1 MEAAWPC
8 SCRRLCLRPQGWDP
22 SPWGAGG
29 NGEGAQAGREL
40 VTPHHP
46 NANER
51 NSNPAAPFPGSC
63 TLRESLR
70 RGSRSALIVNRKKG
84 REY

>member
-1 MEAAWPC
+1 MQLQEALPQTAGLGPISLGGW
-8 SCRRLCLRPQGWDP
+8 RQWRGRPG
-22 SPWGAGG
+22 S
-29 NGEGAQAGREL
+29 REL

-51 NSNPAAPFPGSC
+51 NSSPAAPFPGSC

>member
-1 MEAAWPC
+1 MQLQEA
-8 SCRRLCLRPQGWDP
+8 LPQTAGLGP
-22 SPWGAGG
+22 ISLGAGD
-29 NGEGAQAGREL
+29 NGGGAQAGREL

-51 NSNPAAPFPGSC
+51 NSSPAAPFPGSC